1 MGDVF
6 KEQIVK
12 RQSTVKD
19 SAIKVCLVVIVVL
32 VAFIAFFV
40 LHLGSFSVL
49 IVFALGFGARFLMS
63 YLNVEYEYVF
73 TNGELDIDII
83 YDQAR
88 RKRMFSTNLKNTEMM
103 AHIDDK
109 AHEHTF
115 NSAQA
120 TLDYSSGVSGPDT
133 YVFLTVHEGKKT
145 KVIIEPNEKMLKA
158 FNSTLTRR
166 NFHLRPGV
174 YLG

>member
-6 KEQIVK
+6 KEQLVK
-12 RQSTVKD
+12 RQGTVKD
-19 SAIKVCLVVIVVL
+19 TAIKVCLFIIVGL
-32 VAFIAFFV
+32 IGFMA
-40 LHLGSFSVL
+40 LLQLGSLGVL
-49 IVFALGFGARFLMS
+49 ITFALVFGARFLIS

-88 RKRMFSTNLKNTEMM
+88 RKRLFSVHLKSVEIM

-109 AHEHTF
+109 NHEHTF

-120 TLDYSSGVSGPDT
+120 ILDYSSGTSGPNT
-133 YVFLTVHEGKKT
+133 YAFIAVHQGKKT
-145 KVIIEPNEKMLKA
+145 KIIIEPNDKMLKA
-158 FNSTLTRR
+158 FSSTLTRR
-166 NFHLRPGV
+166 NLHLRAGV
-174 YLG
+174 NLV